1 MTVYITKFYIF
12 FKGDVKMK
20 ILMKR
25 SFAIVM
31 TLVMCASMFFGLS
44 FSAQAETQNV
54 VNYVYSGNY
63 VYNWGEREVEATFLS
78 PMATEFYSDN
88 NVLIS
93 ELLALSGSSTESSVP
108 SSELYKELQKLM
120 ESNHTYTNSYEA
132 VKNLC
137 KYTDCQNSG
146 GKISSF
152 YSGKEIGPEWNSSE
166 WNREHTWP
174 NSKGDLAGN
183 GEDDI
188 MMLRPTATSENG
200 SRNNKAY
207 GTATTTEYFNPNHF
221 ANNNYDLRGDVARII
236 LYQYVRWECTN
247 TGSSYNSTGIFG
259 GNGVIESKDVLLD
272 WIEADPVDTWE
283 LGRNDA
289 VEAITGTRNVFVDY
303 PELAFDLFNEDV
315 PADYTSPSDG
325 TSVEGT
331 TGTGGS
337 DNTDDNTTST
347 PGAEII
353 FNLGANGAATHSDGS
368 SKTSYTETVDGYTLN
383 ITGGSSFYTG
393 ARDAKGNSAIKMGTS
408 SKTGSFS
415 LTAPDDVIKVIFNVA
430 GYKAKSVNVNINGT
444 AHSITTT
451 SDNGAYTA
459 IEVDTASTK
468 NITFATST
476 NYRCMIDSITF
487 VVAGSSDD
495 TTDENK
501 DFVKQDG
508 LVISGPSTAFAEN
521 VVVTATKLNS
531 GDDFNTAQTALAD
544 KASQFTLYD
553 ITATVGGTA
562 VQPNG
567 EITITLDIP
576 NGYDPDYVCIAYISD
591 DGTVEELES
600 SSVDK
605 AANTVS
611 ATLEHFSLYAVIDTS
626 NVSTDDGDD
635 SGDDNTQIVEV
646 EATINFT
653 TTTQRISQDSN
664 SQVWS
669 NDGFTFTNNKA
680 GSSNAV
686 ADYSN
691 PIRLYKGSSV
701 TLEFSGITK
710 IYIESVSSYSD
721 PWVNSIDSNIATATK
736 DGNNITIT
744 LKEPADTFTFAS
756 LTAQARAKLITVYGT
771 QTITGGGSGDD
782 EYTISA
788 QPNNSEYGTVE
799 VSGDYI
805 IATPADGYKVAGY
818 EIVSGN
824 TNATITQSGNNF
836 TVETDA
842 DVTIQINFVALPTY
856 TVQFFENETLTSS
869 QTTYEGAQIT
879 LPEHDA
885 TKVKDGYEFV
895 GWATVENATSNIKAA
910 GDSYTVT
917 ANETFY
923 AQYKETGT
931 QTEVTATITFDNT
944 SKRVVGTTSQQK
956 WVENGITVTNDKA
969 ASTSNVNTSYFK
981 PIRVYASSSL
991 TVEYPG
997 MTKIEI
1003 TANTA
1008 AYATVVEN
1016 SISDSNATVIKNDK
1030 IVTVTFASAVD
1041 SFVIAKLTEQTRLD
1055 SITVYA
1061 TQSAAPGNEYTVIYI
1076 ENGTEISSTTVPE
1089 GTNITLQNDTVTPD
1103 DKNFVG
1109 WATVENAT
1117 SGILEA
1123 GSSYKVT
1130 ADVTFYAQYT
1140 DKIVESASHN
1150 FVKVNEDQTDWSG
1163 IYLIVYEGGSKAF
1176 NGGLNSDS
1184 TLDGTGNFVD
1194 VNITD
1199 GKIPATDTLLQSVV
1213 IIEKTEGGYTIKTS
1227 SGFYIGNDSTSNDL
1241 STSTSNKRVNAI
1253 AFDSATS
1260 VITIKGT
1267 KNYSLQFYDS
1277 GSGSRFR
1284 YYGSTQKPIALY
1296 KLDVAEISGA
1306 QVTVGADLSVN
1317 YFVDGQNFENIND
1330 GDLTMRFTLGE
1341 ETPITVNGKL
1351 VEDQYVFAFTG
1362 LSPQRMGD
1370 NIKAEL
1376 IYKGTVIDTKDEYS
1390 VKQNAVNLLNN
1401 NSNDELKQFISDM
1414 LYYGAA
1420 AQKYSGYN
1428 KNNLVTDGLED
1439 VLNAPNPENLTENYN
1454 KLNLTQPTGDVRFKS
1469 ATVWFDSVNSLIV
1482 KVNNPNSEAIKVY
1495 VTPYGETKTEL
1506 TYNSEVGGY
1515 MTGDIKVT
1523 DFDTIYTFELC
1534 DESGTVMQTLTYS
1547 INSYAY
1553 SKQNSANPDMVE
1565 LALALFRLGQ
1575 SAENL

>member
-1 MTVYITKFYIF
+1 MKTM
-12 FKGDVKMK
+12 FKK
-20 ILMKR
+20 
-25 SFAIVM
+25 SFALFMVA
-31 TLVMCASMFFGLS
+31 VMCISVLFGMNLS
-44 FSAQAETQNV
+44 AFAADNNTV
-54 VNYVYSGNY
+54 DYVYSGNY
-63 VYNWGEREVEATFLS
+63 VYNWGEREEEATFLS
-78 PMATEFYSDN
+78 PMAIKFYSDN
-88 NVLIS
+88 NVSLS
-93 ELLALSGSSTESSVP
+93 ELLTLSGSSTESGVP
-108 SSELYKELQKLM
+108 SSALYRKLHELM
-120 ESNHTYTNSYEA
+120 ESNHSYTNSYDA

-152 YSGKEIGPEWNSSE
+152 YSGKEIGPEWNSNE

-174 NSKGDLAGN
+174 NSKGDKAGN
-183 GEDDI
+183 GENDI
-188 MMLRPTATSENG
+188 MMLRPTASSENS
-200 SRNNKAY
+200 SRGNKAY
-207 GTATTTEYFNPNHF
+207 GTETTTQYYNPNDEGDG
-221 ANNNYDLRGDVARII
+221 AYDLRGDVARIL

-247 TGSSYNSTGIFG
+247 TGSKYNSTGIFG
-259 GNGVIESKDVLLD
+259 GDGVIESKDVLLD

-337 DNTDDNTTST
+337 DNTDEGTDDTTST
-347 PGAEII
+347 PGAEIV

-368 SKTSYTETVDGYTLN
+368 SKTSYTETADGYTLN

-451 SDNGAYTA
+451 SDSGAYTA

-508 LVISGPSTAFAEN
+508 LVISGPGSAFDEN
-521 VVVTATKLNS
+521 VVVTATKLTV

-562 VQPNG
+562 VQPSG

-591 DGTVEELES
+591 DGTVQELES

-691 PIRLYKGSSV
+691 PVRLYKGSSV

-710 IYIESVSSYSD
+710 IYIESVSGYSD
-721 PWVNSIDSNIATATK
+721 PWVNSIDSNIAIATK

-744 LKEPADTFTFAS
+744 LKESADTFTITS
-756 LTAQARAKLITVYGT
+756 LTAQARAKSITVYGT

-805 IATPADGYKVAGY
+805 IATPADGYKVAGC

-824 TNATITQSGNNF
+824 TNATVTQNGNNF
-836 TVETDA
+836 TVVTTA

-856 TVQFFENETLTSS
+856 TIQFSENGTVTSTQS
-869 QTTYEGAQIT
+869 AYEGAQIT
-879 LPEHDA
+879 LPEHDT
-885 TKVKDGYEFV
+885 TKVEDGYEFV

-910 GDSYTVT
+910 GDSHTVT
-917 ANETFY
+917 ANATFY
-923 AQYKETGT
+923 AQYKESGN
-931 QTEVTATITFDNT
+931 QTEITATIIFDDA
-944 SKRVVGTTSQQK
+944 SKRIVGTTSQQK

-969 ASTSNVNTSYFK
+969 ASTSNVNTSYVK

-1008 AYATVVEN
+1008 AYATVVLN
-1016 SISDSNATVIKNDK
+1016 SISNSNATVIKNDK

-1061 TQSAAPGNEYTVIYI
+1061 TQSATPSNEYTVTYI
-1076 ENGTEISSTTVPE
+1076 ENGTQTSSTTVPE
-1089 GTNITLQNDTVTPD
+1089 GTDIMLQNDTVTPD

-1140 DKIVESASHN
+1140 DKIVESADHY
-1150 FVKVNEDQTDWSG
+1150 FVKVTEDQTDWTG
-1163 IYLIVYEGGSKAF
+1163 TYLIVYEEGGLAF
-1176 NGGLNSDS
+1176 NGSLTS
-1184 TLDGTGNFVD
+1184 LDVASNYKSVEI
-1194 VNITD
+1194 ND
-1199 GKIPATDTLLQSVV
+1199 GKIAATANNMAIVFVVTKNADGTYSIRSKSGFNIGGKESDENGILTNATKLYNNSISIDADGNAV
-1213 IIEKTEGGYTIKTS
+1213 IICTYKEFNNYMR
-1227 SGFYIGNDSTSNDL
+1227 YNATSNQ
-1241 STSTSNKRVNAI
+1241 K
-1253 AFDSATS
+1253 
-1260 VITIKGT
+1260 
-1267 KNYSLQFYDS
+1267 
-1277 GSGSRFR
+1277 RFR
-1284 YYGSTQKPIALY
+1284 YFREGTYSNQKPIALY
-1296 KLDVAEISGA
+1296 KLDVAEVSGA
-1306 QVTVGADLSVN
+1306 RVMVGSDLSIDYYVN
-1317 YFVDGQNFENIND
+1317 ITNAENVDNGDLSIRFTVDGDETSTTVDLDKSKIAVID
-1330 GDLTMRFTLGE
+1330 GVTY
-1341 ETPITVNGKL
+1341 
-1351 VEDQYVFAFTG
+1351 YVFTFAG
-1362 LSPQRMGD
+1362 LAPQRMTD

-1376 IYKGTVIDTKDEYS
+1376 LLGDTVVDTLAQYS
-1390 VKQNAVNLLNN
+1390 VQQNAINLLADNP
-1401 NSNDELKQFISDM
+1401 SNELIQFITDM
-1414 LYYGAA
+1414 LYYGEA
-1420 AQKYSGYN
+1420 AQNYTKYNTDKLATSG
-1428 KNNLVTDGLED
+1428 VTGLGTPSTATPD
-1439 VLNAPNPENLTENYN
+1439 DSWAMSLTTNTTPNTVYF
-1454 KLNLTQPTGDVRFKS
+1454 RA
-1469 ATVWFDSVNSLIV
+1469 ATVWFDTENGIIV
-1482 KVNNPNSEAIKVY
+1482 KLNDATNATLKVNGENVTLDGLQYMISGIKA
-1495 VTPYGETKTEL
+1495 TE
-1506 TYNSEVGGY
+1506 
-1515 MTGDIKVT
+1515 
-1523 DFDTIYTFELC
+1523 FDTVYTFELYEN
-1534 DESGTVMQTLTYS
+1534 DVKIQTLTYS
-1547 INSYAY
+1547 INAYAY
-1553 SKQNSANPDMVE
+1553 SKQNSSNTNMAN
-1565 LALALFRLGQ
+1565 LALALYRFGK
-1575 SAENL
+1575 SADTYSATL